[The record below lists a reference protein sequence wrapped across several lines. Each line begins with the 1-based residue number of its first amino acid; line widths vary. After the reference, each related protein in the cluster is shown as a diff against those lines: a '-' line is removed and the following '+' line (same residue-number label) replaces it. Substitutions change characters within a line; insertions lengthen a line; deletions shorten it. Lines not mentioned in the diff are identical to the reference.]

1 MRLCLLPE
9 VLTVNRKELE
19 KKEECYQKDIEYT
32 NQLLKQTKKN
42 KSASLNQLV
51 TLNKKLP
58 TGLSLS
64 QRSIQ
69 EINSVDNEIGAVS
82 TNIDSLNS
90 SLSKLRSNMGSLLY
104 FAYRNQSTYSKLMF
118 VFLLRV

>member
-1 MRLCLLPE
+1 MCFFSVLCAVMLIAGSSYGQSK
-9 VLTVNRKELE
+9 KELE
-19 KKEECYQKDIEYT
+19 KKKNAIQKDIEYT

-51 TLNKKLP
+51 TLNKKLR

-69 EINSVDNEIGAVS
+69 RSIQW
-82 TNIDSLNS
+82 TM
-90 SLSKLRSNMGSLLY
+90 KL
-104 FAYRNQSTYSKLMF
+104 AQ
-118 VFLLRV
+118 